1 MIPVYANDFNITRHA
16 LCIQSAGGAYCFL
29 RVCQRS
35 SRMNMQMMHQPVGGW
50 IISARADT
58 QSAAPAD
65 KGEQQQQNSSAGSAL
80 AN

>member
-1 MIPVYANDFNITRHA
+1 
-16 LCIQSAGGAYCFL
+16 
-29 RVCQRS
+29 
-35 SRMNMQMMHQPVGGW
+35 MNMQMMHQPVGGW

-65 KGEQQQQNSSAGSAL
+65 KGEQQQQQQQNSSAGSAL